1 MPGKSSK
8 MVFLSP
14 MMVVIGIYGNIT
26 ELFTVFL
33 SGVQAV
39 ARPSGAAL
47 KTCGGTYT
55 GLCIYA
61 DVLLSFQGAGKMLM
75 LIF

>member
-33 SGVQAV
+33 SRVLAA
-39 ARPSGAAL
+39 ARPSGAAP

-55 GLCIYA
+55 DLCIFA
-61 DVLLSFQGAGKMLM
+61 AVLLLFRVAGKMLM
-75 LIF
+75 LFF